1 MPDKIN
7 IELIKS
13 KRSPHSCYHFKSF
26 GIIGNDQNREVQV
39 PRNVFRN
46 NHMQMIEEH

>member
-26 GIIGNDQNREVQV
+26 GIIGNDQNREVQA